1 MLGEL
6 VDFSKPVAFLLVA
19 VLHFIKD
26 EEEPYAIVG
35 ALRSVMRP
43 GSFLVIS
50 HATMDSVS
58 DEEYAAGVSVYEK
71 ASCPVVPR
79 SYEEILAF
87 FDGMDLV
94 DPGLVSIGDWR
105 TKRQPAA
112 SLPTAASRARD

>member
-1 MLGEL
+1 M
-6 VDFSKPVAFLLVA
+6 DFSKPVAFLLVA